1 MGLCLPVPVAN
12 VKLKLEYALDGM
24 NRSVTAT
31 PRGEAAVEVVA
42 LVLLRAGDTLRE
54 DANDAA
60 KEVSL
65 MGEAT
70 PVMTEVRFL
79 GEEEA
84 DRNES
89 TDRPPSYCCC

>member
-1 MGLCLPVPVAN
+1 MGLCLPVPVAR
-12 VKLKLEYALDGM
+12 VKLKLDDALDGM

-31 PRGEAAVEVVA
+31 PRGEAEA
-42 LVLLRAGDTLRE
+42 VLLVRAGDTLRD
-54 DANDAA
+54 DAKDAA

-89 TDRPPSYCCC
+89 TDRPSYG

>member
-12 VKLKLEYALDGM
+12 VKLKLDDALDGM

-31 PRGEAAVEVVA
+31 PRGET
-42 LVLLRAGDTLRE
+42 VLRTGDTLRD
-54 DANDAA
+54 DAKDAA
-60 KEVSL
+60 KELSL
-65 MGEAT
+65 IGDAT

-89 TDRPPSYCCC
+89 TDRPS